1 VSPDAKHRW
10 LVSPSFDL
18 GWFIGPGLLAL
29 LVGLVI
35 GLTLAP
41 AEDDSLALWIGGVVL
56 VDVAH
61 VWASLYRTYLDPD
74 ARKLHASL
82 LAWTPVLVLLLGF
95 MAHAISPGLFWGA
108 LAYVAVFHFIKQ
120 QEGFVN
126 IYLRVGGETSSLD
139 RGLAKAAIWAGTA
152 GPVIWWHAR
161 LPRRFAWFMPD
172 DFIAGVPEVLGTI
185 AVWAQL
191 PILLVFGLRRAW
203 LRRQGRP
210 GHPMVAL
217 LVALTALSWNL
228 GIVWFDDGRVFT
240 LTNVFIHGVPY
251 LALVWVTGG
260 AQQIRR
266 RLPTAGTLALIAAFH
281 GLLVL
286 LAIGEEALWDRLV
299 WHEHEPLFGAGS
311 LELGEFGLALAVAVL
326 SVPQAT
332 HYVLDRYIWRAGPS
346 NPRLATQLRLS

>member
-1 VSPDAKHRW
+1 M
-10 LVSPSFDL
+10 SPSFDL

-29 LVGLVI
+29 LVGLGI

-41 AEDDSLALWIGGVVL
+41 EEDDSLALWIGGVVL

-61 VWASLYRTYLDPD
+61 VWASLYRTYLDPE

-82 LAWTPVLVLLLGF
+82 LASTPVLVLLLGF

-126 IYLRVGGETSSLD
+126 LYLRAGGETRAID
-139 RGLAKAAIWAGTA
+139 RHLAKAAIWAGTA
-152 GPVIWWHAR
+152 GPVIWWHAH

-172 DFIAGVPEVLGTI
+172 DFIAGMPELLGTL
-185 AVWAQL
+185 AVWVQA
-191 PILLVFGLRRAW
+191 PILLAFVLRRAW
-203 LRRQGRP
+203 RRWQGRP

-217 LVALTALSWNL
+217 LVALTAASWNA

-240 LTNVFIHGVPY
+240 LTNVFLHGVPY
-251 LALVWVTGG
+251 LALVWVAGG
-260 AQQIRR
+260 AEQVRR
-266 RLPTAGTLALIAAFH
+266 RMPKAATLTLIAAFH

-299 WHEHEPLFGAGS
+299 WHEHEPLFGAGT
-311 LELGEFGLALAVAVL
+311 LELGELGLTLAVVML

-332 HYVLDRYIWRAGPS
+332 HYVLDRYIWRVGPS
-346 NPRLATQLRLS
+346 NPKLATQLRL